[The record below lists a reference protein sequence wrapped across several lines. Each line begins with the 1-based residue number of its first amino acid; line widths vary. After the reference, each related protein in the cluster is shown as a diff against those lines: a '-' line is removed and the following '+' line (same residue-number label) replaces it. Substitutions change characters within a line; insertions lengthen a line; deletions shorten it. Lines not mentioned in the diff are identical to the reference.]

1 MAGEKIE
8 VIKGPATTIRAVA
21 DENAAAGDL
30 ERIGLTYGFWLH
42 DVAKGAEGDFC
53 ISAPIIEIPSNSKMH
68 IAGTLVQLTGNDPNI
83 TITYGANT
91 AQATSR
97 NVAVRYMVV
106 YRRVRARDTRMLVTW
121 GIY

>member
-53 ISAPIIEIPSNSKMH
+53 ISAPIIEIPSDSKMH
-68 IAGTLVQLTGNDPNI
+68 IAGTLVQLTGNNPSI
-83 TITYGANT
+83 TITYAPTGN
-91 AQATSR
+91 QATSR
-97 NVAVRYMVV
+97 NVAVRYMIV

-121 GIY
+121 GIF